1 MERSIHLLIVYILP
15 FVIIFFIILI
25 KRKIKKSQTESIQ
38 KKIEEFKKTA
48 IKIPVDLSKA
58 QVNSVINN
66 KKVVYN
72 NDFREE
78 TLNFLLFNEKYYGN
92 NEEEIIKTW
101 RNEIKLEEIEYEN
114 HIIDFKFTIYMDK
127 SKLKTYFVF
136 QKDTFLYYHPE
147 SKSMYLDLEFMD

>member
-58 QVNSVINN
+58 QVNSVIHNE
-66 KKVVYN
+66 KVVYN

-78 TLNFLLFNEKYYGN
+78 TLNFLFFRKKIQL
-92 NEEEIIKTW
+92 
-101 RNEIKLEEIEYEN
+101 
-114 HIIDFKFTIYMDK
+114 
-127 SKLKTYFVF
+127 
-136 QKDTFLYYHPE
+136 
-147 SKSMYLDLEFMD
+147 